1 MKRMGNERR
10 VLIVASHWDA
20 REETARQRLDL
31 LEPCALELRDLLLDP
46 RRGGCAPACGNGL
59 LDGPQ
64 APGDVIAALTEAF
77 AGASAVGASLLIGF
91 VGHGHAVR
99 EGEFL
104 FPVTSTPAAPGP
116 DTALPVPEV
125 LRELLLRHGG
135 IKELTVLID
144 ACMAGYGA
152 LAAAREW
159 FPYAM
164 QTGRKIDVLASSD
177 GRPAYGLQF
186 SLALNKVMREGHV
199 RLLDKLH
206 TVPLRRLIGPGL
218 VRQDPQSVSY
228 DGGRTGSADLYGP
241 WLAKNVAQDASLSVL
256 AASEDNQQ
264 LLARLRLFQAPGG
277 LDELAESVGRHRF
290 VAVVGAMGTGKTTL
304 AAALCRPELLPQGE
318 DAAPVRALIRL
329 TDRSTNGRG
338 VMRKVARQLALY
350 LPGFTDAAQ
359 AYKSKLKREDKAKP
373 SAEIDVAGPLGLM
386 EPPGPVRVVIDG
398 LDQLD
403 TVGRS
408 DVSAALGILDDL
420 APSWFGAVVTTR
432 EGVRLPEEWHRTR
445 VAPKAEES
453 LLTGYLTAR
462 GQNILQRRILAQ
474 AAGNWEIVRLL
485 ADYGPLEGDS
495 PVLYDEVYEKV
506 LNRARSSAPG
516 GNNEWIDSVILVLAA
531 SGLGAGLPR
540 ALLTEAAGLLGGPDG
555 ERELDQ
561 VLELLPGLL
570 ERAEHATASELFGVH
585 HQTLVEYVTEELDL
599 PSGHTALAEALATMA
614 PMDQHTADDPLHTY
628 AEEAEP
634 FHLWHAAKAADG
646 DEAAQALY
654 ARLLQSLESRA
665 SASAAVNRDRWA
677 AWSGRLAEHPGA
689 ETAVE
694 LRARERAAYWTGKAG
709 AYEASRELYE
719 RLLEVQRRVLPED
732 HPGILESR
740 HRIAYATGELARFH
754 DAVALHRTVLEDQ
767 LRLLGP
773 QDRRTLATRHH
784 IAYWTGRGGDM
795 VEGLRL
801 HKELLEDQ
809 RRALG
814 EQDRDV
820 LESRHYVAYWYG
832 RLGRPLE
839 ALAMHDELLR
849 DRIAVFG
856 EDHAQVIFSRMNICR
871 FLRDAGRLRES
882 LDRYRELLPGV
893 ERHRGPDHPN
903 TLIVRLNIARLSWD
917 LGDTEGSLVLHK
929 ALIRDQRRINGTDH
943 PTVLISRYNMAMLK
957 AELGDTKAALA
968 ELDALYE
975 ERLARYGTA
984 DHPEVITTRYGRAWV
999 LGLEGEYVTAVELMR
1014 GVRDEWSRVLGDRHP
1029 ETFAAAS
1036 ALGELLAKSG
1046 AEGEW
1051 DEAEALLPGLLA
1063 AGEDAGLGERH
1074 PQTMATRAR
1083 FADLLRR
1090 LGRAAEATELLTAL
1104 LPLQADVLGAEHP
1117 LTDRT
1122 RRALGNLRS

>member
-1 MKRMGNERR
+1 MGDERR
-10 VLIVASHWDA
+10 ALVVASHWDA
-20 REETARQRLDL
+20 REETAGQRLDL
-31 LEPCALELRDLLLDP
+31 LEPCAQELRDLLLDP
-46 RRGGCAPACGNGL
+46 RRGNCAPACGDGL
-59 LDGPQ
+59 LGGPRV
-64 APGDVIAALTEAF
+64 PSSVTAALTEAF
-77 AGASAVGASLLIGF
+77 AGASAAGASLLIGF
-91 VGHGHAVR
+91 VGHGYAAR

-104 FPVTSTPAAPGP
+104 FPVTSTPAVPGP
-116 DTALPVPEV
+116 ATALPVPDV

-144 ACMAGYGA
+144 TCMAGYGA

-159 FPYAM
+159 FPFAM

-228 DGGRTGSADLYGP
+228 DGSRTGSVDLYGP
-241 WLAKNVAQDASLSVL
+241 WLSKNVAQDASLSVL

-264 LLARLRLFQAPGG
+264 LLGRLRLFQAPGG
-277 LDELAESVGRHRF
+277 LDDLAASVGRHRF

-304 AAALCRPELLPQGE
+304 AAALCRPELLPRGE
-318 DAAPVRALIRL
+318 CAAPVRALIRL

-350 LPGFTDAAQ
+350 LPGFADAAQ
-359 AYKSKLKREDKAKP
+359 TYKSTLKREDKAKP

-408 DVSAALGILDDL
+408 DVSAALRILDDV
-420 APSWFGAVVTTR
+420 APAWFGAVVTTR
-432 EGVRLPEEWHRTR
+432 EGVRMPEEWHRTQ
-445 VAPKAEES
+445 VAPKAQES
-453 LLTGYLTAR
+453 LLSGYLAAR
-462 GQNILQRRILAQ
+462 GQNALQRRILAQ

-506 LNRARSSAPG
+506 LDRARSCAPD
-516 GNNEWIDSVILVLAA
+516 GNDEWIDSVVVVLAA

-540 ALLTEAAGLLGGPDG
+540 ALLTEAAGRLGGPEGDM
-555 ERELDQ
+555 ELDQ
-561 VLELLPGLL
+561 VLDLLPGLL
-570 ERAEHATASELFGVH
+570 ERAEHATVNELLGVH

-599 PSGHTALAEALATMA
+599 SSGHRALTEALDIIA
-614 PMDQHTADDPLHTY
+614 PMDQHAADDPLHTY

-634 FHLWHAAKAADG
+634 FHLWHAARAADG

-654 ARLLQSLESRA
+654 ERLIQSLESRA
-665 SASAAVNRDRWA
+665 STSAAVNRDRWA

-709 AYEASRELYE
+709 AYGASLELYE
-719 RLLEVQRRVLPED
+719 RLLRVQRRVLPED

-740 HRIAYATGELARFH
+740 HRIAYATGELAKFH
-754 DAVALHRTVLEDQ
+754 SAVALHRSVLADQ

-795 VEGLRL
+795 AEGLRL
-801 HKELLEDQ
+801 HEELLEDQ

-814 EQDRDV
+814 ERDRDV
-820 LESRHYVAYWYG
+820 LESRHYIAYWYG
-832 RLGRPLE
+832 RLGRPLD

-856 EDHAQVIFSRMNICR
+856 EDHAQVVFSRMNICR
-871 FLRDAGRLRES
+871 FLGDAGRLRES
-882 LDRYRELLPGV
+882 LDCYRELLPCV

-903 TLIVRLNIARLSWD
+903 TLIVRLNIARLSWE
-917 LGDTEGSLVLHK
+917 LGDAEGSLALHQ

-957 AELGDTKAALA
+957 AELGDTQGALA
-968 ELDALYE
+968 ELDALCE
-975 ERLARYGTA
+975 ERLAGYGTA

-999 LGLEGEYVTAVELMR
+999 LGQEGDYATATALMR
-1014 GVRDEWSRVLGDRHP
+1014 GVRDDRTRVLGDRHP
-1029 ETFAAAS
+1029 DTFAAAS
-1036 ALGELLAKSG
+1036 ALGELLARSRV
-1046 AEGEW
+1046 EGERN
-1051 DEAEALLPGLLA
+1051 EAETLLRGILA
-1063 AGEDAGLGERH
+1063 AGEEAGLGERH
-1074 PQTMATRAR
+1074 PQMMTTRAR
-1083 FADLLRR
+1083 LADLLRR
-1090 LGRAAEATELLTAL
+1090 SGRAVEATELLTAL
-1104 LPLQADVLGAEHP
+1104 LPLQAEVLGGDHP

-1122 RRALGNLRS
+1122 RQALGDLRS